1 MSRFRDQVAL
11 VTGGS
16 AGIGKAIAARF
27 LEEGARVVI
36 CGRRDGTLR
45 EAAGELGHADRLRTC
60 VTDVSRG
67 AEIEKLVAFTVKEF
81 GRLDVLVNNAG
92 SGTLGRVT
100 NLDPAIWHSLFATDV
115 DSIFYGC
122 RYAIPHLAK
131 TGGSVVNIS
140 SICGLAGDYGF
151 NAYNAA
157 KAAVINLTRSVA
169 LETAQQGV
177 RINCVSP
184 GLIRTPA
191 TEQVGEKGLAG
202 WSQLIP
208 MGRPGTPEEVAGLVA
223 FLASKDASYI
233 TGANFVVDGGK
244 MAHSGQPNFL
254 AGAGM

>member
-1 MSRFRDQVAL
+1 MSRFTDQVAL
-11 VTGGS
+11 VTGAS

-27 LEEGARVVI
+27 LAEGARVVI
-36 CGRRDGTLR
+36 CGRRDGALK
-45 EAAGELGHADRLRTC
+45 EAAAELGHAERLRTRVC
-60 VTDVSRG
+60 DVSKP
-67 AEIEKLVAFTVKEF
+67 ADIEALVTYTVAAF

-100 NLDPAIWHSLFATDV
+100 SLDPAIWHSLFATDV

-122 RYAIPHLAK
+122 RFAIPHLLK
-131 TGGSVVNIS
+131 TGGSVINIS

-177 RINCVSP
+177 RVNCVSP

-191 TEQVGEKGLAG
+191 TEQMGEQGLAG

-208 MGRPGTPEEVAGLVA
+208 MGRPGTADEVAGLVA

-254 AGAGM
+254 AAMGM